1 MQFYGR
7 HFESAAMNGTFFQD
21 PIGFIKFSIS
31 PEFAPLSMDK
41 DLLHKIFVSLREI
54 KQELYAKSSQVN
66 DLREN
71 LPPHV
76 ENARRKPQT

>member
-1 MQFYGR
+1 MQIYGC
-7 HFESAAMNGTFFQD
+7 HFESAAMNGTSFQD

-31 PEFAPLSMDK
+31 PEFVPLLMDK
-41 DLLHKIFVSLREI
+41 DLLHTIFVSSHET
-54 KQELYAKSSQVN
+54 KQELYSKSFQVN

-76 ENARRKPQT
+76 LNTRHKPQT